1 MLIGKFA
8 PTAHFYTD
16 TDANDARCA
25 REVKS
30 RAAMAKEAFKKTTTV
45 MTSTLNLNRRKKLV
59 KCYIGKYIFVWCQNL
74 DTYESRTEI
83 PGKF

>member
-25 REVKS
+25 CEVKS
-30 RAAMAKEAFKKTTTV
+30 RTAMAKEALKKTTV

-59 KCYIGKYIFVWCQNL
+59 KCYIGNTSLYGAETWTLRKQN
-74 DTYESRTEI
+74 
-83 PGKF
+83 